1 MAGLDERLSAKLRT
15 EIALRGGVALLILL
29 FTETFGAGVLGP
41 GEAALRVLTLLTL
54 GLNVLYYPI
63 ARTGWHPRGQAYGR
77 MMIDITL
84 ITVGMYDAGGI
95 GAAQSLG
102 VYVIVPVYAALALSP
117 VAAVLG
123 TAYATASFLGV
134 VAAQATGVLPLTRPP
149 LPNVAGI
156 IAFNLLIVNVVGLM
170 VAWLSE
176 QYRRSR
182 RHIRALNHELER
194 AHDASLRLTA
204 EMQRTA
210 RLYALGEV
218 VAGVTHEMRN
228 LLMAASSHCHLLR
241 RRLAD
246 SDVEAKRHT
255 DQIDHSLD
263 VAGRILNNVLDTA
276 RQGPAERVR
285 VSPIDVVTR
294 VADLKGY
301 DVRRD
306 GLTLRIDMPA
316 TLPHVMAV
324 PFQLEQVLLNLV
336 SNAHDALRGRA
347 EPGAISVVARVDAQ
361 RVVLDVEDNGP
372 GIPGDVLPHIFEPFY
387 TTKASGTGLGLAI
400 SAGIVRDAGGELTA
414 RNRAEGGASFRLTL
428 PVAS

>member
-1 MAGLDERLSAKLRT
+1 MAGLDQRLSSKLRT
-15 EIALRGGVALLILL
+15 EIALRGSVALLILL
-29 FTETFGAGVLGP
+29 FTETVGAGVLGP
-41 GEAALRVLTLLTL
+41 GEASLRVLTLLAL
-54 GLNVLYYPI
+54 GLNLLYYPI
-63 ARTGWHPRGQAYGR
+63 ARTGWHPRRQAYGR
-77 MMIDITL
+77 MLVDITL

-123 TAYATASFLGV
+123 TAYATTSFLA
-134 VAAQATGVLPLTRPP
+134 VAAAQSMGLLAVTRAPV
-149 LPNVAGI
+149 PNVAGI
-156 IAFNLLIVNVVGLM
+156 IAFNLLIVNVVVLM

-182 RHIRALNHELER
+182 RHIRALHQELER
-194 AHDASLRLTA
+194 AHDASLRLTG

-228 LLMAASSHCHLLR
+228 LLMAATSHCHLLR

-246 SDVEAKRHT
+246 VDVEAKRHT
-255 DQIDHSLD
+255 DQIDHSLA

-276 RQGPAERVR
+276 RQGPAERVAI
-285 VSPIDVVTR
+285 SPSEVVTR
-294 VADLKGY
+294 VVDLKGY

-306 GLTLRIDMPA
+306 GITLRIEMPA
-316 TLPHVMAV
+316 TLPRVMAV

-347 EPGAISVVARVDAQ
+347 GRGAISVVGHAEARH
-361 RVVLDVEDNGP
+361 VVLDVTDNGP
-372 GIPGDVLPHIFEPFY
+372 GIPDDVLPHIFEPFY
-387 TTKASGTGLGLAI
+387 TTKESGTGLGLAI
-400 SAGIVRDAGGELTA
+400 SAGIVREAGGELSA
-414 RNRAEGGASFRLTL
+414 SNRPEGGASFRLAL

>member
-1 MAGLDERLSAKLRT
+1 MAGLDQRLSVKLRT
-15 EIALRGGVALLILL
+15 EIALRGTVAFLILL
-29 FTETFGAGVLGP
+29 FTETFGAGSLGP
-41 GEAALRVLTLLTL
+41 GEGALRVLMLLTL
-54 GLNVLYYPI
+54 GLNLLYYPL
-63 ARTGWHPRGQAYGR
+63 ARTGWHPRRQAHGR
-77 MMIDITL
+77 MLVDITL

-95 GAAQSLG
+95 GAAQGLG
-102 VYVIVPVYAALALSP
+102 VYVIVPVYAALSLSP

-123 TAYATASFLGV
+123 TAYATASFLAV
-134 VAAQATGVLPLTRPP
+134 VAAQAMGVLPVTRPP
-149 LPNVAGI
+149 VPNVAAI
-156 IAFNLLIVNVVGLM
+156 IAFNLLIMNVVVLM

-182 RHIRALNHELER
+182 RHIRALNQELER
-194 AHDASLRLTA
+194 AHDASLRLTG

-228 LLMAASSHCHLLR
+228 VLMAAASHTHLLQ

-246 SDVEAKRHT
+246 VDVDAKRHT
-255 DQIDHSLD
+255 DQIDHSLT

-285 VSPIDVVTR
+285 ISPVEVVTR
-294 VADLKGY
+294 VVDLKGY

-306 GLTLRIDMPA
+306 GITLRIDMPA
-316 TLPHVMAV
+316 ALPPVMAV

-336 SNAHDALRGRA
+336 SNAHEALRGRSGR
-347 EPGAISVVARVDAQ
+347 GAISVVGRADAGY
-361 RVVLDVEDNGP
+361 VVLDVTDNGP
-372 GIPGDVLPHIFEPFY
+372 GIPEDVLPHIFEPFY

-414 RNRAEGGASFRLTL
+414 RNAPGGGASFRLAL